1 MRGCLSGCL
10 LAIAY
15 MVAIVAMCFATS
27 CNGRPSSSWLT
38 QPQFTVGV
46 WEVHHPFDL
55 KAHELAWIRQSIAAH
70 IYLSQ
75 RTLPT
80 SPNNLA
86 PRWIAKLPNTTPKIY
101 VYDQKVKA
109 LNSPIRI
116 GVTAYADFR
125 REQIHCVL
133 GQKVSM
139 PGLAAAVH
147 QLRVGPDPWHQD
159 LALGWG
165 LLFPAQDA
173 LVDGFIKS
181 R

>member
-10 LAIAY
+10 LVIAY

-55 KAHELAWIRQSIAAH
+55 KAHELGWIRQTIALH
-70 IYLSQ
+70 IAISE
-75 RTLPT
+75 RTIPT
-80 SPNNLA
+80 NRA
-86 PRWIAKLPNTTPKIY
+86 VGCARWVSRFPHTRPKIY
-101 VYDQKVKA
+101 VYDRKVKA
-109 LNSPIRI
+109 LNSPTHI
-116 GVTAYADFR
+116 GVTAYADMR
-125 REQIHCVL
+125 REQVHCVL
-133 GQKVSM
+133 GRKVSM

-147 QLRVGPDPWHQD
+147 QLRTGPDPWHQD
-159 LALGWG
+159 AALGWSV
-165 LLFPAQDA
+165 LFPAQDA